1 MDAKQLQTYKQ
12 HNTLLSQFIVR
23 LSAFYEGF
31 SDKIDSELQILRGH
45 LSGTPNFT
53 LATVSINKLNS
64 ALQHQELTFKKY
76 SIETVALLESATKRL
91 QKVVFEDEVLQKRAT
106 HQLITLNQPVG
117 DIFSIYKLF
126 QQAIELH
133 HAALASRAASEPAAR
148 NNKDETPSLDNK
160 NDTVANPLYKSILEE
175 LNQLIA
181 SYAQRQPDDSQLVD
195 IQKKLTEGMSEDQ
208 LLKSCVVILRMIVQD
223 AMAEASLT
231 GKVIQSLHNSLGKMG
246 GDVQLSMENS
256 RTQFEQRQVGNAQL
270 QSHIESIEEAVSH
283 SDSLESLKEHTQFC
297 VQNIASTLNE
307 QAQIDSQ
314 GQESLMG
321 LLGSMQSRIEQLQK
335 QTLTYKK
342 KLAEQMMLSQTDP
355 LTRLPNRQAYN
366 EKLSKAVQSWQDN
379 GEDLAVVVIDIDHFK
394 SINDRFGHAAGDKT
408 LQVVGKNL
416 KQQLTENTFMARWGG
431 EEFVL
436 LLPGMSKQKVTSLL
450 ETMRTKLASLPF
462 KFKQEKVTIT
472 ASFGASFFK
481 KGDTP
486 EAVFERADNLLYQA
500 KNSGRNRVIT
510 DRDE

>member
-31 SDKIDSELQILRGH
+31 SDKVDSELQILRGH

-64 ALQHQELTFKKY
+64 ALQHQELTLKKY

-106 HQLITLNQPVG
+106 QQLITLNQPVG

-133 HAALASRAASEPAAR
+133 HAALASSAVSEPEVGQNKGEAPVAD
-148 NNKDETPSLDNK
+148 NNKDT
-160 NDTVANPLYKSILEE
+160 TANPLYKSILEE

-231 GKVIQSLHNSLGKMG
+231 GKVIQSLHNSIGKMG
-246 GDVQLSMENS
+246 GDIQLSMENS

-307 QAQIDSQ
+307 QAQLDSQ
-314 GQESLMG
+314 GQASLMG

-379 GEDLAVVVIDIDHFK
+379 GDDLAVAVIDIDHFK

-436 LLPGMSKQKVTSLL
+436 LLPGMNKQKVISLL

-472 ASFGASFFK
+472 ASFGASFFH

-486 EAVFERADNLLYQA
+486 DAVFERADNLLYQA